1 MSNKLKELFAD
12 PLFDDKAL
20 KGASKAVLGIGRW
33 CKAIIK
39 YDEAMKVVKPKQIE
53 LKEAKESLAEA
64 LAKLEVAQA
73 KLKEVQDKL

>member
-64 LAKLEVAQA
+64 LAKLEVPQA